1 MQMPPGAIAVVG
13 CIILAYCGKF
23 TSSRLIMGMISQ
35 IVVIICNCLFTFAK
49 NDKARLAG
57 LYISAV
63 GPVGFICCIS
73 CVSSNVAGHTKKS
86 PLMPCFNCLLCW

>member
-49 NDKARLAG
+49 MIKQD
-57 LYISAV
+57 
-63 GPVGFICCIS
+63 
-73 CVSSNVAGHTKKS
+73 
-86 PLMPCFNCLLCW
+86 

>member
-1 MQMPPGAIAVVG
+1 MPPGAIAVVG

-35 IVVIICNCLFTFAK
+35 IVVK

-86 PLMPCFNCLLCW
+86 PLMPCF